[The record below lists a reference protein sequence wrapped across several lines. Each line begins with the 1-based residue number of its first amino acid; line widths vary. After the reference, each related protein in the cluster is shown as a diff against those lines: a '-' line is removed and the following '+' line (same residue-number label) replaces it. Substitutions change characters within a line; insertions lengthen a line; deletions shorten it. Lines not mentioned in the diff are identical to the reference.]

1 MKNVRILISAMA
13 GKVGNYIFAL
23 ESLGAQVHCSL
34 DPLVSAADADALL
47 LPGGGDIDPAYYGEA
62 INGSQQIDRELDQ
75 LQFSALDAFVRS
87 GKPVLGICR
96 GHQVINVYF
105 GGTLIQ
111 HLPTADSHTAFS
123 CQGVSHDRIH
133 SVTALPGSVPA
144 SLYGERFAVNSAHHQ
159 APGRAGT
166 GLQICARS
174 DDGTIE
180 ALCHQTLPVLSVQ
193 WHPERLCFRHARTD
207 ACDGS
212 LLLKYFLSLC

>member
-1 MKNVRILISAMA
+1 MRLCGTLFPPGFCAGSPRPQYAQNTMQKKRDGNMKNVRILISAMA

-75 LQFSALDAFVRS
+75 LQFSALDAFVRN

-123 CQGVSHDRIH
+123 CQGVS
-133 SVTALPGSVPA
+133 TTGSIP
-144 SLYGERFAVNSAHHQ
+144 
-159 APGRAGT
+159 
-166 GLQICARS
+166 
-174 DDGTIE
+174 
-180 ALCHQTLPVLSVQ
+180 
-193 WHPERLCFRHARTD
+193 
-207 ACDGS
+207 
-212 LLLKYFLSLC
+212 